1 MQASTSRRAQI
12 TGKFSP
18 SLLPA
23 METET
28 GSLDGRISGRRRAL
42 ARVQQLTVIIIAFYF
57 IAIHL
62 FIYQSGKCSFEP
74 YNNRLCS
81 CKRTAFIPILEN
93 TLLYSRFPEF
103 FLPSKGMSLLR
114 IVLVDR
120 FVAWVPAF
128 KRSIFRPRRRK
139 LHEMLPHLSP
149 FCDGIS
155 RWQMELIYLIV
166 AKRRVFERGGESN
179 VETLLERVEFYK
191 RCNSE
196 SAKVLKEK

>member
-1 MQASTSRRAQI
+1 MKIIIIMIRNFTLNLSYNIKLTISNIRNIQRIYCHGTRTSIQQVLQSHQTGYTMHNLNVKVCKQAHRGELKSQESSPLPSSRHN
-12 TGKFSP
+12 G
-18 SLLPA
+18 
-23 METET
+23 TET

-42 ARVQQLTVIIIAFYF
+42 PRVQQLTVIIIAFYF

-120 FVAWVPAF
+120 FVA
-128 KRSIFRPRRRK
+128 
-139 LHEMLPHLSP
+139 
-149 FCDGIS
+149 
-155 RWQMELIYLIV
+155 
-166 AKRRVFERGGESN
+166 
-179 VETLLERVEFYK
+179 
-191 RCNSE
+191 
-196 SAKVLKEK
+196 